1 MKDKGKK
8 DKKEGRKLKMGKQK
22 PLRDALDDND
32 REQVKP
38 REEPL
43 PEDQDEQWA
52 FPEGD
57 RRTVENTKGEDK

>member
-1 MKDKGKK
+1 MARDKK
-8 DKKEGRKLKMGKQK
+8 DKKKGRKLKMGKQQ

-32 REQVKP
+32 RKQVEP

>member
-1 MKDKGKK
+1 MARDKK
-8 DKKEGRKLKMGKQK
+8 DKKKGRKFKMGNQQ
-22 PLRDALDDND
+22 PLKDALDDND

-52 FPEGD
+52 YPERD
-57 RRTVENTKGEDK
+57 RRAVVSTRGKDDE